1 MSALAIA
8 TPAFIPSPSN
18 GTVHLG
24 PIPLHM
30 YGLLL
35 AVGVVVATLIAE
47 RRWQHWGHDRKEIG
61 DIAVVVVICGV
72 VGARLYH
79 VASDYEL
86 FTGSHWVRAFEIW
99 RGGLSIWG
107 VILGGAIGVLV
118 MTWRRHLDTLGI
130 MDAIAAGLL
139 AAQGIGR
146 WGNYFNQEL
155 FGEPTR
161 LPWGLEIDL
170 AHRPKGFE
178 QFSTFHPT
186 FLYESLYCLALLA
199 LLFWVERRFTLRRG
213 QSFAFYVSTYTFGRF
228 WLENLRIDFAHT
240 ILGLRLNAWV
250 SLLACVGATTWFIWL
265 ARHGRVDPKRYPEAA
280 ASGADGPPARVS
292 GATPES

>member
-1 MSALAIA
+1 MSALAMA

-118 MTWRRHLDTLGI
+118 MT
-130 MDAIAAGLL
+130 
-139 AAQGIGR
+139 
-146 WGNYFNQEL
+146 
-155 FGEPTR
+155 
-161 LPWGLEIDL
+161 
-170 AHRPKGFE
+170 
-178 QFSTFHPT
+178 
-186 FLYESLYCLALLA
+186 
-199 LLFWVERRFTLRRG
+199 
-213 QSFAFYVSTYTFGRF
+213 
-228 WLENLRIDFAHT
+228 
-240 ILGLRLNAWV
+240 
-250 SLLACVGATTWFIWL
+250 
-265 ARHGRVDPKRYPEAA
+265 
-280 ASGADGPPARVS
+280 
-292 GATPES
+292 